1 MKEIPLT
8 APHNFVGLAGV
19 SRALT
24 GELRLKPVCVRRWWQ
39 GKHQGVGKEKA
50 AEVSVTI
57 RQLRVKLQKL
67 FRGLACSAGR
77 VLGTRKSILHT
88 VREDR
93 FSSQVIAI
101 ISTYFWSGWVIIN
114 YISSVIT
121 SSNHT
126 IAQMSAAITPDS
138 VRSITHQLPL
148 YFLHP
153 DPDQPFLNRGDSGQS
168 NRNNLETILMMRS
181 STHLTVPCLVTVP
194 DLNVTLHTVWS
205 H

>member
-1 MKEIPLT
+1 MK
-8 APHNFVGLAGV
+8 
-19 SRALT
+19 
-24 GELRLKPVCVRRWWQ
+24 
-39 GKHQGVGKEKA
+39 VGKEKA
-50 AEVSVTI
+50 AELSVTI
-57 RQLRVKLQKL
+57 RQLRVKLRKL

-114 YISSVIT
+114 DISSVIT

-126 IAQMSAAITPDS
+126 ITQTSAAIPPDS

-153 DPDQPFLNRGDSGQS
+153 DPDQPFLNRGDSGPS